1 VTREV
6 RPGVQVWVYPEELL
20 FTAPEALAEQVAE
33 LGFDAA
39 SMSVVYHRGRRIL
52 PRHGCISVL
61 SRNGVYFTPN
71 DARYGALVPSA
82 TADKALQGKIRRFR
96 DELVAR
102 GLGFRAWLVG
112 LHDESLA
119 REHPWAAARALD
131 GSPLG
136 HALCP
141 SAAESVEYVASLTRD
156 VSEQLEPELI
166 DLEAWHYPAWEPA
179 YTLTL
184 ALEPLSR
191 GAELLAGQCFCVSC
205 RAHLGELADYLE
217 RRTRDA
223 AGHPFGEG
231 AGDLTAV
238 LEELSAAR
246 SSGARAL
253 ATAVADAVHAG
264 GSALR
269 LLASGYQEQARLL
282 GISPTS
288 IEAADSVGLG
298 CARLHGP
305 ELLERFV
312 ELKDL
317 VAAPPRTLTVSTNW
331 TPERTADSM
340 AEDVAALA
348 GLGADGLSLY
358 NLSLVPEA
366 GLDAFRA
373 ASAAFRDAVG
383 ERA

>member
-1 VTREV
+1 VTREI
-6 RPGVQVWVYPEELL
+6 RPGIQVWVYPEELL
-20 FTAPEALAEQVAE
+20 FTSPDALAEQVAE
-33 LGFDAA
+33 LGCDAA
-39 SMSVVYHRGRRIL
+39 SMSVVYHRARRVF

-71 DARYGALVPSA
+71 RTRYGELVPSA
-82 TADKALQGKIRRFR
+82 TATPELQEKVRRFR
-96 DELVAR
+96 DELVVR

-112 LHDESLA
+112 LHDDSLA
-119 REHPWAAARALD
+119 REHPRAAARALD

-141 SAAESVEYVASLTRD
+141 SAAESVEYVASLARD

-191 GAELLAGQCFCVSC
+191 GAELLAGQCFCASC
-205 RAHLGELADYLE
+205 RAQLGDFARDLE
-217 RRTRDA
+217 RRTRNA
-223 AGHPFGEG
+223 AGYPFVESS
-231 AGDLTAV
+231 ADVSAV
-238 LEELSAAR
+238 IQELAAAR

-264 GSALR
+264 GSGLR
-269 LLASGYQEQARLL
+269 LLCSGEPEQARLL
-282 GISPTS
+282 GVSPTA
-288 IEAADSVGLG
+288 IEAADTVGLG

-305 ELLERFV
+305 ELLKRFV
-312 ELKDL
+312 ELKEL
-317 VAAPPRTLTVSTNW
+317 VKGPPRALTVSTNW
-331 TPERTADSM
+331 TPERTADTM

-373 ASAAFRDAVG
+373 ASAVFRDAVG
-383 ERA
+383 GRA